1 MQTIHEPSVLKT
13 NHHPRRVW
21 LMLGIF
27 LIITIAGLAYVKW
40 WPYYDKAFIA
50 INDHSIG
57 SSILTGVG
65 NDVSG
70 SLWETSLDY
79 TIKYFKAIWKAA
91 VLGMIIAAMIQA
103 LLPANWLQSLLGRKS
118 MKSTLIGGVSSLPG
132 MMCTCCAAPIAAE
145 MKQSKASVGAS
156 LAFWLGNPLLNPATL
171 VFMTFVLS
179 WKFTVL
185 RLVFGLI
192 VTFGISYIANRF
204 ADPDKTGKFLER
216 QQQAAP
222 AQPRTFGLR
231 WLKSLSVM
239 FLQVAPVY
247 VVSVFVL
254 AVLQNFMFPVW
265 MNEGILA
272 IILFAIAGAF
282 FVIPTAAEIPIIQSF
297 QSLGAG
303 SGPASAL
310 LITLPAIS
318 LPSLLLVSK
327 AFSIKVL
334 AFVTGSVIVLG
345 AICGLIGSFWLS

>member
-1 MQTIHEPSVLKT
+1 MQITQEPSVKP
-13 NHHPRRVW
+13 NHHPRRLW
-21 LMLGIF
+21 LMLGLFIV
-27 LIITIAGLAYVKW
+27 ISIAGLAYVKW
-40 WPYYDKAFIA
+40 WPYYDKALIA
-50 INDHSIG
+50 INDRSIG

-70 SLWETSLDY
+70 SIWETSLDY

-103 LLPANWLQSLLGRKS
+103 LLPANWLQKLLGRKS
-118 MKSTLIGGVSSLPG
+118 MKSTLIGGVSALPG

-185 RLVFGLI
+185 RLVFGII
-192 VTFGISYIANRF
+192 VTFGVSYIANRF
-204 ADPDKTGKFLER
+204 ADPDKAGKFLER
-216 QQQAAP
+216 QRQAVP
-222 AQPRTFGLR
+222 AQPRSFGLR

-247 VVSVFVL
+247 VASVFIL
-254 AVLQNFMFPVW
+254 AILQHFMFPVW
-265 MNEGILA
+265 MNEGLVA
-272 IILFAIAGAF
+272 IILFALAGTL

-303 SGPASAL
+303 AGPASAL

-327 AFSIKVL
+327 AFSMKVL
-334 AFVTGSVIVLG
+334 VFVTGSVIVLG
-345 AICGLIGSFWLS
+345 AICGIIGSIWLT